1 MKISSTGERF
11 KTRVGSLSGNRALTP
26 ANDKSGGNNCMIKYN
41 SDTENSSEPSKPDG
55 NSAESVETEFNIL
68 DKTFSRP
75 EIKTPEYSV
84 ENKRILFMDDELLIT
99 MTAGHILSGAG
110 YDVVLAANGEE
121 AVDIYSKAFSLQN
134 AFSLIILD
142 LTVPGGMGG
151 SETLR
156 TILNINPSA
165 QAIVTSGYLN
175 DKVMSEYKE
184 FGFIGIL
191 PKPFTGDDLL
201 KVVADCLNVTGYE
214 IADPMS

>member
-1 MKISSTGERF
+1 
-11 KTRVGSLSGNRALTP
+11 
-26 ANDKSGGNNCMIKYN
+26 
-41 SDTENSSEPSKPDG
+41 
-55 NSAESVETEFNIL
+55 
-68 DKTFSRP
+68 
-75 EIKTPEYSV
+75 
-84 ENKRILFMDDELLIT
+84 MDDELLIT

-121 AVDIYSKAFSLQN
+121 AVDIYSKAFSLEN
-134 AFSLIILD
+134 PFSLIILD

-151 SETLR
+151 AETLR

-201 KVVADCLNVTGYE
+201 KVVADCLNVTGYG
-214 IADPMS
+214 IADPMP